1 MVIGLERGADL
12 HMVQL
17 MPLPLTVSCSCKIPD
32 WFYLSGTGSTGSPG
46 KRAVKPACVCVCV
59 CVPGNVINGRA
70 HDAPRPAK
78 QLQYP
83 LSLVRSFLL
92 LGTMDHGPSILGGPG
107 PASPLIFCRGGP
119 IRYRTITLPFPSFP
133 LFSLPFSYPSFPL
146 RNVTSAVWQV
156 TLCDPM

>member
-1 MVIGLERGADL
+1 M
-12 HMVQL
+12 HMAQL
-17 MPLPLTVSCSCKIPD
+17 MPLPLTVHCSCKIQ
-32 WFYLSGTGSTGSPG
+32 TGYTFLVPAHPGSPG
-46 KRAVKPACVCVCV
+46 KRAVKPVCVCVCV

-70 HDAPRPAK
+70 HDAPPPAK

-83 LSLVRSFLL
+83 LSFVRSFLL
-92 LGTMDHGPSILGGPG
+92 LGTTDHGPSILGGPG
-107 PASPLIFCRGGP
+107 PASPLIFCREGP

-146 RNVTSAVWQV
+146 GNVTSAGWQV